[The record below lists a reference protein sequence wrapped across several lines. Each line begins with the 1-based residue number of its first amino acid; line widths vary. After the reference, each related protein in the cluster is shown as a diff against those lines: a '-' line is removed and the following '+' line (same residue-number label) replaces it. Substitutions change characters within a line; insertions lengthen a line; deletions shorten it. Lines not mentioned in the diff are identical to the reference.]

1 MSGERRE
8 AFKLV
13 DVGRICPRCAG
24 GGKFPAGSGFR
35 GTFPR
40 FVAVAMVACD
50 SGHSGALLFHMSL
63 ERFREAQDKDGMFER
78 AVGELRAG
86 QKRSHWIWFV
96 FPQLAGLGRSSTA
109 RYYALRDAEEAGDYL
124 RDEVLRA
131 RLIEATETVA
141 NRLARGAILREL
153 MGGEVDA
160 LKLVSS
166 LTLFECV
173 AAGQAANDEAMARI
187 ASLCGRV
194 LSVAGQQGYTR
205 CASTLRECGEPS

>member
-1 MSGERRE
+1 MSGERRA

-13 DVGRICPRCAG
+13 DVGRFQG
-24 GGKFPAGSGFR
+24 
-35 GTFPR
+35 
-40 FVAVAMVACD
+40 FVAVVMVGSTIGRTIRAIERGLRSED
-50 SGHSGALLFHMSL
+50 SGALLLDMSL

-124 RDEVLRA
+124 RDEVLCA
-131 RLIEATETVA
+131 RFSEATETVA
-141 NRLARGAILREL
+141 DRLARGAILREL

-173 AAGQAANDEAMARI
+173 AAEQAANDEAMARI

-205 CASTLRECGEPS
+205 CAPTLRGCGRE